1 MTVGEFS
8 NGFDVLVASYRRFK
22 DFDNKE
28 NLDSV
33 EFNEY
38 EKSIFLTKAQE
49 ELVTSLYSGKNS
61 SGEGFEETE
70 LLRRYLAPLV
80 ASVELSPITTSSG
93 MPLGVD
99 SNSKF
104 FTLPDDLWF
113 ITLEQAST
121 SDGSC
126 GGAGTLD
133 VIPIRQDEYHKVK
146 KNPFRGANSR
156 RALRLDLSDNNIE
169 VVSKYTVTKY
179 YVRYLKKLSPIVLVD
194 LPNSLEID
202 GRSTITEC
210 ALHEGLHQR
219 ILERAVKMAL
229 ISKLGSTQ
237 NTRNE
242 EK

>member
-1 MTVGEFS
+1 MREPVDTI
-8 NGFDVLVASYRRFK
+8 
-22 DFDNKE
+22 
-28 NLDSV
+28 

-38 EKSIFLTKAQE
+38 EKSFYLTKAQE
-49 ELVTSLYSGKNS
+49 EVVLSLYNGRNS
-61 SGEGFEETE
+61 SNRSFEETE
-70 LLRRYLAPLV
+70 ESRRYLAPLV
-80 ASVELSPITTSSG
+80 KEVEIDPITTSSG

-104 FTLPDDLWF
+104 FTLPEDLWF
-113 ITLEQAST
+113 ITLEQVNT
-121 SDGSC
+121 SDGNC

-219 ILERAVKMAL
+219 ILERAVEMAL